1 MMDAL
6 NGSSYVRFSQY
17 PPHPHRQSA
26 VQAFMTAIADR
37 PSSGT
42 RRTLSTHR
50 ARVNGRTTYGS
61 PLFHVKHV
69 LRRQC
74 IIDTDPG
81 QPVNARRCA
90 RLVCSISMHST
101 CFEGNGVKVCLV
113 DPVQQQALHLIE
125 YVIVRSL
132 TLSVRRS
139 TSDPFPF
146 S

>member
-37 PSSGT
+37 TSSDT

-90 RLVCSISMHST
+90 
-101 CFEGNGVKVCLV
+101 
-113 DPVQQQALHLIE
+113 
-125 YVIVRSL
+125 
-132 TLSVRRS
+132 
-139 TSDPFPF
+139 
-146 S
+146 